1 MAFWKK
7 QKVNIAIN
15 IIPNSTHCVH
25 LHKLIFHNL
34 PLTPPDPPLS
44 PPGSRIKE
52 THDFGFVT
60 LDLMS
65 VVPEDAG
72 VYMCR
77 AVNLAGEAVTSASIH
92 VHGQWRWRCGDVER
106 GGLWRGVDGGV
117 EWRVE

>member
-1 MAFWKK
+1 MPEQFISDSDFPVQVLHFTVQDLSYHSVLAF
-7 QKVNIAIN
+7 
-15 IIPNSTHCVH
+15 
-25 LHKLIFHNL
+25 
-34 PLTPPDPPLS
+34 PL
-44 PPGSRIKE
+44 GSRIKE

-92 VHGQWRWRCGDVER
+92 VHG
-106 GGLWRGVDGGV
+106 
-117 EWRVE
+117 